1 MNTLFSIENKARP
14 HLTDNKTWL
23 ESKAAETTWR
33 LLTLITP
40 QSREAGRAQSL
51 CVIFRLCIQ
60 SSAWLLPGISHSEQG
75 PWCERTNGLLPKHS
89 PPAVLEKTAQEQHS
103 PVSEHKVSPI
113 FSRFE
118 YTTPRGSG
126 RHCPAAVQQR
136 LLLLKKATEKTNEIN
151 KKFSISNFSLLRF
164 LTPPVESSRVGTGTW
179 VHRNSSAAAFLQMC
193 NELLTQ
199 NKDVA
204 RTVVSNE

>member
-51 CVIFRLCIQ
+51 CVIFRLGIQ

-75 PWCERTNGLLPKHS
+75 PWCERTNGLLPKHK
-89 PPAVLEKTAQEQHS
+89 KTAQEQHS

-126 RHCPAAVQQR
+126 RHCPAAVQQQ
-136 LLLLKKATEKTNEIN
+136 LLLLKKATEKAMKLI
-151 KKFSISNFSLLRF
+151 KNFQYQTF
-164 LTPPVESSRVGTGTW
+164 LSYDS
-179 VHRNSSAAAFLQMC
+179 
-193 NELLTQ
+193 
-199 NKDVA
+199 
-204 RTVVSNE
+204 